1 MQAQMLT
8 SKFGGELISFKL
20 NGEEKIHQGKDCVDE
35 NGKIYWQR
43 HSPILFPVVGKLKK
57 NQTIIGGRTYEMP
70 QHGFAR
76 DLEFE
81 PLTKLDNFHSYMLK
95 SNKYTLS
102 RYPYDFELYAT
113 YRIDGNK
120 LTTIYKVINTG
131 ITNMPFGIG
140 GHPAFKIDLEQLKKG
155 NYYIEFE
162 EDEEKLPFAKAEVVR
177 LMKENLDD
185 DKMIRERV
193 KVEMNKFLGEVL
205 KNVCKQL
212 NDYPYTTIE
221 YEMLKESTYPYTNI
235 TRINQEKER
244 ILLHLEAIKADCN
257 ALAMD
262 VQRTLKLK
270 DVAEEDDLSS
280 FLAHDDE
287 ETEEEE

>member
-1 MQAQMLT
+1 M
-8 SKFGGELISFKL
+8 S
-20 NGEEKIHQGKDCVDE
+20 EEE
-35 NGKIYWQR
+35 N
-43 HSPILFPVVGKLKK
+43 
-57 NQTIIGGRTYEMP
+57 
-70 QHGFAR
+70 
-76 DLEFE
+76 
-81 PLTKLDNFHSYMLK
+81 
-95 SNKYTLS
+95 
-102 RYPYDFELYAT
+102 
-113 YRIDGNK
+113 
-120 LTTIYKVINTG
+120 
-131 ITNMPFGIG
+131 
-140 GHPAFKIDLEQLKKG
+140 LEQ
-155 NYYIEFE
+155 NDEFVD

-235 TRINQEKER
+235 ERINQEKER

-262 VQRTLKLK
+262 VQKTLKLK
-270 DVAEEDDLSS
+270 DVVEEDS
-280 FLAHDDE
+280 FANFSL
-287 ETEEEE
+287 ETEEEEEEE

>member
-1 MQAQMLT
+1 MSEEEMIEET
-8 SKFGGELISFKL
+8 S
-20 NGEEKIHQGKDCVDE
+20 EEFVD
-35 NGKIYWQR
+35 
-43 HSPILFPVVGKLKK
+43 
-57 NQTIIGGRTYEMP
+57 
-70 QHGFAR
+70 
-76 DLEFE
+76 
-81 PLTKLDNFHSYMLK
+81 
-95 SNKYTLS
+95 
-102 RYPYDFELYAT
+102 
-113 YRIDGNK
+113 
-120 LTTIYKVINTG
+120 
-131 ITNMPFGIG
+131 
-140 GHPAFKIDLEQLKKG
+140 
-155 NYYIEFE
+155 

-235 TRINQEKER
+235 ERINQEKER

-262 VQRTLKLK
+262 VQKTLKLK
-270 DVAEEDDLSS
+270 DVVEEDS
-280 FLAHDDE
+280 FVNFSANDDE
-287 ETEEEE
+287 EEE